1 MLTQY
6 VEGRERVLGHHH
18 VERHA
23 EAIVIHALDAAS
35 IARLLVDKLG
45 WLGTRALLRE
55 IDREVESCR

>member
-6 VEGRERVLGHHH
+6 LEGRERVLGNHD
-18 VERHA
+18 VERQA

-35 IARLLVDKLG
+35 IARVLVDKLG

-55 IDREVESCR
+55 VDREVEACR